1 MQVLYIE
8 LHPSSETKVELRYQK
23 LHSQGYEKQ
32 ILRISDIEDAITLAE
47 RDIYVS
53 MPDPV
58 AIGKKLFGWL
68 DGDGRWL
75 SRALADCQGE
85 LLVLAISNLAKLP
98 HLPWEVLHD
107 REGFLIDRTYPK
119 VVTVRW
125 TKGEVVANEPADR
138 PLRVMF
144 MATDPEGVEP
154 RLNFE
159 GEEGRILD
167 ATRGAA
173 LTLRVEE
180 SGCVSELK
188 KTWRRYGDNHFD
200 VFHLTGHASI
210 NDKGEPFFITETET
224 GDRYDAKAG
233 EIVDALRFRLPR
245 LVFLSGCRTGQAGEQ
260 GATPSMAEALLNL
273 GLTAVLGWGRPIGD
287 DVATLAAACLYLDID
302 TKI

>member
-1 MQVLYIE
+1 VQILYIE
-8 LHPSSETKVELRYQK
+8 LHPHNKASVELRYQN

-32 ILRISDIEDAITLAE
+32 ILQISDIEDAIALAE

-53 MPDPV
+53 MPEPV
-58 AIGKKLFGWL
+58 AIGKKLFAWL

-85 LLVLAISNLAKLP
+85 LLVLAIANLAKLP

-125 TKGEVVANEPADR
+125 TKGEVVTSEPADR

-159 GEEGRILD
+159 GEEGK
-167 ATRGAA
+167 
-173 LTLRVEE
+173 
-180 SGCVSELK
+180 SFGCNSLE
-188 KTWRRYGDNHFD
+188 Y
-200 VFHLTGHASI
+200 
-210 NDKGEPFFITETET
+210 
-224 GDRYDAKAG
+224 
-233 EIVDALRFRLPR
+233 
-245 LVFLSGCRTGQAGEQ
+245 
-260 GATPSMAEALLNL
+260 
-273 GLTAVLGWGRPIGD
+273 
-287 DVATLAAACLYLDID
+287 
-302 TKI
+302 

>member
-1 MQVLYIE
+1 
-8 LHPSSETKVELRYQK
+8 
-23 LHSQGYEKQ
+23 
-32 ILRISDIEDAITLAE
+32 
-47 RDIYVS
+47 
-53 MPDPV
+53 
-58 AIGKKLFGWL
+58 
-68 DGDGRWL
+68 
-75 SRALADCQGE
+75 
-85 LLVLAISNLAKLP
+85 
-98 HLPWEVLHD
+98 LPWEVLHD

-119 VVTVRW
+119 VVPVRW
-125 TKGEVVANEPADR
+125 TKGEVVAIEPADR

-210 NDKGEPFFITETET
+210 ADDGQPFFITETET
-224 GDRYDAKAG
+224 GDRYDAKAS
-233 EIVDALRFRLPR
+233 EIADALRFRLPR

-273 GLTAVLGWGRPIGD
+273 GLAAVLGWGRPIGD

>member
-1 MQVLYIE
+1 MQILYIE
-8 LHPSSETKVELRYQK
+8 LHPSGETKVQLRYQK
-23 LHSQGYEKQ
+23 LKDQGYEKQ
-32 ILRISDIEDAITLAE
+32 ILLISAIADLIALAE

-58 AIGKKLFGWL
+58 EIGKKLFGWL

-75 SRALADCQGE
+75 SRALADCNEE
-85 LLVLAISNLAKLP
+85 LLVLAIANLAQLP

-107 REGFLIDRTYPK
+107 REGFLIDRKYPK
-119 VVTVRW
+119 VVPVRW
-125 TKGEVVANEPADR
+125 TKGEVVASEPADR

-167 ATRGAA
+167 ATREVA

-180 SGCVSELK
+180 SGCVNELQ
-188 KTWRRYGDNHFD
+188 KTWRHYKNNHFD

-224 GDRYDAKAG
+224 GDRKDATAA
-233 EIVDALRFRLPR
+233 EIADALRYRFPR
-245 LVFLSGCRTGQAGEQ
+245 LVDFIGNKEERRHKHIS
-260 GATPSMAEALLNL
+260 PLLL
-273 GLTAVLGWGRPIGD
+273 
-287 DVATLAAACLYLDID
+287 
-302 TKI
+302 

>member
-1 MQVLYIE
+1 MQILYIE

-32 ILRISDIEDAITLAE
+32 ILLISEIADLIALAE
-47 RDIYVS
+47 RDIYVA

-85 LLVLAISNLAKLP
+85 LLVLAIANLAKLP

-107 REGFLIDRTYPK
+107 HEGFLIDRQYPK
-119 VVTVRW
+119 VVPVRW
-125 TKGEVVANEPADR
+125 TVGEVVAIEPADR

-167 ATRGAA
+167 ATRGAIA
-173 LTLRVEE
+173 GER
-180 SGCVSELK
+180 SGCVVA
-188 KTWRRYGDNHFD
+188 WD
-200 VFHLTGHASI
+200 
-210 NDKGEPFFITETET
+210 
-224 GDRYDAKAG
+224 
-233 EIVDALRFRLPR
+233 
-245 LVFLSGCRTGQAGEQ
+245 
-260 GATPSMAEALLNL
+260 
-273 GLTAVLGWGRPIGD
+273 GWFG
-287 DVATLAAACLYLDID
+287 
-302 TKI
+302 

>member
-1 MQVLYIE
+1 MQILYIE
-8 LHPSSETKVELRYQK
+8 LHPSSETKVELRYQN
-23 LHSQGYEKQ
+23 LHGRGYEKQ
-32 ILRISDIEDAITLAE
+32 ILQISEIADLITLAE
-47 RDIYVS
+47 RDIYTM

-58 AIGKKLFGWL
+58 EIGKKLFGWL

-75 SRALADCQGE
+75 SRALANCKE
-85 LLVLAISNLAKLP
+85 KLLVLAIANLAKLP

-119 VVTVRW
+119 VVPVRW
-125 TKGEVVANEPADR
+125 TKGEVVASEPADR

-200 VFHLTGHASI
+200 VGQPHTFPNNLRISRKRLLDNGFNQNKYKIRSSFKNRQLYI
-210 NDKGEPFFITETET
+210 YCETC
-224 GDRYDAKAG
+224 D
-233 EIVDALRFRLPR
+233 LRILGSSNLDPKSELYQNIQKRVRLPCI
-245 LVFLSGCRTGQAGEQ
+245 LMCF
-260 GATPSMAEALLNL
+260 
-273 GLTAVLGWGRPIGD
+273 I
-287 DVATLAAACLYLDID
+287 
-302 TKI
+302 

>member
-8 LHPSSETKVELRYQK
+8 LHPSSETKVELRYQN

-32 ILRISDIEDAITLAE
+32 ILRISDIEDAIALAE

-75 SRALADCQGE
+75 SRALADCNEE
-85 LLVLAISNLAKLP
+85 LLVLAIANLAKLP

-144 MATDPEGVEP
+144 MATDPVEP

-167 ATRGAA
+167 ATRGEVFNSIQLATK
-173 LTLRVEE
+173 LKHSYGEE
-180 SGCVSELK
+180 SLDYPHQYC
-188 KTWRRYGDNHFD
+188 
-200 VFHLTGHASI
+200 
-210 NDKGEPFFITETET
+210 
-224 GDRYDAKAG
+224 
-233 EIVDALRFRLPR
+233 
-245 LVFLSGCRTGQAGEQ
+245 LVEG
-260 GATPSMAEALLNL
+260 
-273 GLTAVLGWGRPIGD
+273 
-287 DVATLAAACLYLDID
+287 ID
-302 TKI
+302 